1 MKNVRMACA
10 ALNQT
15 PLDWEN
21 NLDNILGA
29 IQSAKQLGVKVLCLP
44 ELCISGYGCED
55 AFHDQGLVQTSY
67 EILDEIAKAS
77 AGIIVS
83 LGLPVLYK
91 NGLFNAAAI
100 ISNGEVLGFVA
111 KQFLAGDGLHYEPR
125 WFKRWPAGAQTFI
138 SYLGRDLPMGDLIFD
153 IGGLKIG
160 CEICED
166 AWVAQRPGSSLA
178 KRGVDVI
185 CNPSASHF
193 SFNKHNTRKRFVE
206 EGSRAFGVA
215 YLYSNLMGCESGR
228 VIYDGGTLIA
238 TGGKIVSCGVRFS
251 LKSWELNIADIDIDQ
266 NRLKQ
271 ARTTSFEYIME
282 ESSQKSIYFS
292 DFNFGQDTGSIES
305 LQSNIS
311 TWELS
316 ENIRFEEFWR
326 AVSSGLWDSLKKARV
341 NGFVVSLS
349 GGADS
354 GSVATLVAL
363 MLRRACNELD
373 RDSIQ
378 RVLGPGETYQDYIS
392 KVLTCIYQS
401 TCNSSEATFE
411 AASNLCEGLGIEINI
426 LDIEPL
432 HTKIKTS
439 IEEITQINLN
449 WAEHDIALQ
458 NIQARLRS
466 PGAWMLANLKNA
478 ILLCTSNRSE
488 ASLGYATMDG
498 DTSGGLAPIGG
509 IDKHFLIEWLTW
521 MHQHG
526 PENYGVCSYL
536 SRICLME
543 PSAELRP
550 PDANQTDE
558 SDLMPYEILREI
570 ERAFLVD
577 RKNCEQIYIRIRDL
591 FTNLKPL
598 EVFSYVRK
606 FFELWSR
613 NQWKRDRMAPAFHL
627 DDASVDPKTWC
638 RFPIYSGAY
647 QRELNSLELV
657 LKERGELD

>member
-1 MKNVRMACA
+1 MKNIRMGCA

-15 PLDWEN
+15 PLDWDN

-29 IQSAKQLGVKVLCLP
+29 IRSAKKWNVEVLCLP
-44 ELCISGYGCED
+44 ELCVSGYGCED

-67 EILDEIAKAS
+67 EILDEIAKS
-77 AGIIVS
+77 SVGIIVII
-83 LGLPVLYK
+83 GLPVLYK

-138 SYLGRDLPMGDLIFD
+138 SYLGKDLPMGDLIFD

-193 SFNKHNTRKRFVE
+193 SFDKHKTRKRFVE
-206 EGSRAFGVA
+206 EGSRAFGVV

-238 TGGKIVSCGVRFS
+238 TGGKVVSCGVRFS
-251 LKSWELNIADIDIDQ
+251 LKPWQLNIADIDVDQ

-271 ARTTSFEYIME
+271 ARTTSFEYAMEDSSQSSIYYSEFCFGDGSEIDIPDNKNNLWE
-282 ESSQKSIYFS
+282 ES
-292 DFNFGQDTGSIES
+292 N
-305 LQSNIS
+305 
-311 TWELS
+311 
-316 ENIRFEEFWR
+316 NIRYEEFWR
-326 AVSSGLWDSLKKARV
+326 AVSSGLWDSLKKVQV

-354 GSVATLVAL
+354 GSVATLVSF
-363 MLRRACNELD
+363 MLRRACAELD
-373 RDSIQ
+373 IDSMQ
-378 RVLGPGETYQDYIS
+378 EVLGSGETYQDFIS
-392 KVLTCIYQS
+392 KTLTCIYQS
-401 TCNSSEATFE
+401 TCNSGEDTFK
-411 AASNLCEGLGIEINI
+411 AAKHLCDGIGIELKV
-426 LDIEPL
+426 LDIEPM
-432 HTKIKTS
+432 HINIKES
-439 IEEITQINLN
+439 IEEITGVKLN
-449 WAEHDIALQ
+449 WDEHDIVLQ
-458 NIQARLRS
+458 NVQARLRS
-466 PGAWMLANLKNA
+466 PGAWMLANLKKS

-488 ASLGYATMDG
+488 ASLGYTTMDG

-509 IDKHFLIEWLTW
+509 IDKHFLIDWLAW
-521 MHQHG
+521 MNKYG
-526 PENYGVCSYL
+526 PKDYGPCDYL
-536 SRICLME
+536 SKICSMK

-550 PDANQTDE
+550 ARLQQTDE
-558 SDLMPYEILREI
+558 SDLMPYQILQEI

-577 RKNCEQIYIRIRDL
+577 RKSCDEIYNRIRDL
-591 FTNLKPL
+591 NPKLKPL
-598 EVFSYVRK
+598 TVFSYVSK

-613 NQWKRDRMAPAFHL
+613 NQWKRERMAPAFHL

-647 QRELNSLELV
+647 RFELKRLEQI
-657 LKERGELD
+657 LKERGELK